1 MKIGLSLAGAAFFAA
16 LLSSIDA
23 QGKWNRPASADLQ
36 YIYSPISLCLFIFF
50 FLPLFQPIINP
61 SSHHR
66 DFFFFLKKT
75 WLSLSY
81 GNNRLFVLKMWIKF
95 DGLMCMVCG
104 CSESGIWLPAHWL
117 LFIVLFFYFFCFIPN
132 LLVLLSSLWA
142 HYRHCV
148 LTVLN
153 AFIYCH

>member
-66 DFFFFLKKT
+66 DFFFFKKNLT
-75 WLSLSY
+75 FSVIWKEQTICTENVNKVWWFDVYGMWLQWVWYLTSCSLTAFY
-81 GNNRLFVLKMWIKF
+81 CLV
-95 DGLMCMVCG
+95 
-104 CSESGIWLPAHWL
+104 
-117 LFIVLFFYFFCFIPN
+117 FFYFFCFIPN